1 MNSIVIGSGFGGIAA
16 ALRLKAKG
24 HKVKLIEKHPDLG
37 GRARV
42 FKRNGFIYDAGP
54 TVITAPY
61 LINELFELFNKD
73 PKNYIELTP
82 LKIWY
87 QFIFEDKTKFNY
99 SGDEIEMKDQI
110 EKLSKE
116 DVNGYEKLVN
126 FTKKIFDKGFLELA
140 DVPFDK
146 PFVMMQQLPALLKLK
161 SYKSVYSLV
170 SSYIKNEKLR
180 RMLSMHPLLV
190 GGNPFTTTSI
200 YGLILYLEKKW
211 GIHYSVGGTG
221 NIIKGFEKL
230 MNEVGIEIIKNT
242 EVTEIITK
250 NNKISGVKLNNEN
263 EIDADNVVCNAD
275 PPAFYEK
282 MLSKSNENSMLFNWK
297 KNRMEY
303 SMGLF
308 VYYFGT
314 KKIYENVEH
323 HTIKF
328 GNKYEEHLDDIFN
341 KKKLNN
347 ENEIGADNVVCNADP
362 PAFYEKMLSKSNES
376 SMLFNWKKNRMEYS
390 MGLFVYYF
398 GTKKIYEN
406 VEHHTIKFGNK
417 YKEHLDDIFD
427 KKKLNNDI
435 SYYLH
440 RPTATDKTMAPE
452 GNDCFYVLVP
462 VPNNQSKI
470 NWETEGEKM
479 KNLVIEKMEK
489 DLMPDL
495 KNNIVEDFYLTPDYF
510 EKELNTKFGSGFSIQ
525 PKFTQS
531 AYFRFHNK
539 SEIYD
544 GLYFVGAGT
553 HPGAGVPGVLS
564 SAKVL
569 DKLF

>member
-1 MNSIVIGSGFGGIAA
+1 MNSIVIGSGFGGIAT

-24 HKVKLIEKHPDLG
+24 HKVTLIEKHPDLG

-42 FKRNGFIYDAGP
+42 FKKNGFIFDGGP

-61 LINELFELFNKD
+61 LINELFELFQKD
-73 PKNYIELTP
+73 PKDYFKLSP

-87 QFIFEDKTKFNY
+87 QFIFEDKSMFNY
-99 SGDEIEMKDQI
+99 SGDEIEMKNQI
-110 EKLSKE
+110 EKLNKE
-116 DVNGYEKLVN
+116 DVKGYERLVT
-126 FTKKIFDKGFLELA
+126 FTKKIFDKGFAELA

-170 SSYIKNEKLR
+170 SSYIQNEKLR

-211 GIHYSVGGTG
+211 GIHYSMGGTG
-221 NIIKGFEKL
+221 NIIIGFEKL
-230 MNEVGIEIIKNT
+230 MNEVGIEIIKNN
-242 EVTEIITK
+242 EVTKIISN
-250 NNKISGVKLNNEN
+250 NNKITGVQLKNQSKINANNV
-263 EIDADNVVCNAD
+263 ICNAD
-275 PPAFYEK
+275 PPAVYEK
-282 MLSKSNENSMLFNWK
+282 LLNGNSNSSFLFKWK

-314 KKIYENVEH
+314 KKIYD
-323 HTIKF
+323 K
-328 GNKYEEHLDDIFN
+328 
-341 KKKLNN
+341 
-347 ENEIGADNVVCNADP
+347 VV
-362 PAFYEKMLSKSNES
+362 
-376 SMLFNWKKNRMEYS
+376 
-390 MGLFVYYF
+390 
-398 GTKKIYEN
+398 
-406 VEHHTIKFGNK
+406 HHTIKFGNK

-440 RPTATDKTMAPE
+440 RPSATDKSMAPE

-462 VPNNQSKI
+462 VPNNQSGI
-470 NWETEGEKM
+470 NWNIEGEKM
-479 KNLVIEKMEK
+479 KNLIIDKMEK
-489 DLMPDL
+489 DLMPNL
-495 KNNIVEDFYLTPDYF
+495 RENIVSDFYLTPDYF

-569 DKLF
+569 DKIL

>member
-24 HKVKLIEKHPDLG
+24 HQVKLIEKHPDLG

-42 FKRNGFIYDAGP
+42 FKKNGFIFDGGP

-61 LINELFELFNKD
+61 LINELFELFKKD
-73 PKNYIELTP
+73 PKNYIELSP

-87 QFIFEDKTKFNY
+87 QFIFEDKSKFNY
-99 SGDEIEMKDQI
+99 SGDEANMVKQI
-110 EKLSKE
+110 EDISKD
-116 DVNGYEKLVN
+116 DVEGYQKLVS
-126 FTKKIFDKGFLELA
+126 FTKKIFDKGFTELA

-170 SSYIKNEKLR
+170 SSFIKNEKLR

-211 GIHYSVGGTG
+211 GIHYSMGGTG
-221 NIIKGFEKL
+221 NIIKGLEKL
-230 MNEVGIEIIKNT
+230 MLEEGIDIIKNS
-242 EVTEIITK
+242 EVTEIISK
-250 NNKISGVKLNNEN
+250 SNKITGIKLNDQEI
-263 EIDADNVVCNAD
+263 IDAKNVICNAD

-282 MLSKSNENSMLFNWK
+282 MLKKNGQGSFIFNWK
-297 KNRMEY
+297 KKRMEY

-314 KKIYENVEH
+314 KKIY
-323 HTIKF
+323 
-328 GNKYEEHLDDIFN
+328 
-341 KKKLNN
+341 
-347 ENEIGADNVVCNADP
+347 P
-362 PAFYEKMLSKSNES
+362 
-376 SMLFNWKKNRMEYS
+376 
-390 MGLFVYYF
+390 
-398 GTKKIYEN
+398 N

-417 YKEHLDDIFD
+417 YKEHLEDIFNN
-427 KKKLNNDI
+427 KKLNNDI

-440 RPTATDKTMAPE
+440 RPSATDKSMAPE

-470 NWETEGEKM
+470 DWQTEGENM
-479 KNLVIEKMEK
+479 KNLVIDKMEK
-489 DLMPDL
+489 DLMPNL
-495 KNNIVEDFYLTPDYF
+495 RENIVSDFYLTPDYF

-569 DKLF
+569 DKLL

>member
-1 MNSIVIGSGFGGIAA
+1 MKSIVIGSGFGGIAA
-16 ALRLKAKG
+16 ALRLRAKS
-24 HKVKLIEKHPDLG
+24 HDVTLIEKQPDLG

-42 FKRNGFIYDAGP
+42 FRRNGFIFDGGP

-61 LINELFELFNKD
+61 LINELFELFQKD
-73 PKNYIELTP
+73 PKDYIKLSP

-87 QFIFEDKTKFNY
+87 QFIFEDKSKFNY
-99 SGDEIEMKDQI
+99 SGNETEMKNQI
-110 EKLSKE
+110 EKLSYE
-116 DVNGYEKLVN
+116 DVKGYEELVN
-126 FTKKIFDKGFLELA
+126 FTKKIFDKGFTELA
-140 DVPFDK
+140 DIPFDN
-146 PFVMMQQLPALLKLK
+146 PFVMMRQLPALLKLK

-170 SSYIKNEKLR
+170 STYIKNEKLR
-180 RMLSMHPLLV
+180 RVLSMHPLLV

-211 GIHYSVGGTG
+211 GIHYSMGGTG

-230 MNEVGIEIIKNT
+230 MNETGIKIVKGNEVIKINSN
-242 EVTEIITK
+242 
-250 NNKISGVKLNNEN
+250 NNKITGVKLKNHTN
-263 EIDADNVVCNAD
+263 IDADNVICNAD
-275 PPAFYEK
+275 PPGIYEK
-282 MLSKSNENSMLFNWK
+282 LLNESKNRSFLFKWK
-297 KNRMEY
+297 KKRMEY

-314 KKIYENVEH
+314 KKIYNNVEH

-328 GNKYEEHLDDIFN
+328 GNKYEDHLEDIFN
-341 KKKLNN
+341 
-347 ENEIGADNVVCNADP
+347 
-362 PAFYEKMLSKSNES
+362 
-376 SMLFNWKKNRMEYS
+376 
-390 MGLFVYYF
+390 
-398 GTKKIYEN
+398 
-406 VEHHTIKFGNK
+406 
-417 YKEHLDDIFD
+417 

-440 RPTATDKTMAPE
+440 RPSATDKSMAPE

-462 VPNNQSKI
+462 VPNNQSGI
-470 NWETEGEKM
+470 DWHIEGEKM
-479 KNLVIEKMEK
+479 KNLVVDKMEK
-489 DLMPDL
+489 DLMPNL
-495 KNNIVEDFYLTPDYF
+495 KANIVEDFYLTPDYF
-510 EKELNTKFGSGFSIQ
+510 ENDLNTKFGSGFSIQ

-539 SEIYD
+539 SEVYN

-569 DKLF
+569 DKIL

>member
-24 HKVKLIEKHPDLG
+24 HGVTLVEKHPDLG
-37 GRARV
+37 GRARI
-42 FKRNGFIYDAGP
+42 FKKNGFIFDGGP

-73 PKNYIELTP
+73 PKNYIKLSP

-87 QFIFEDKTKFNY
+87 QFIFEDGSKFNY
-99 SGDEIEMKDQI
+99 SGNEVEMKNQI
-110 EKLSKE
+110 EKLNKD
-116 DVNGYEKLVN
+116 DVRGYEKLVN
-126 FTKKIFDKGFLELA
+126 FTKKIFNKGFTELA

-146 PFVMMQQLPALLKLK
+146 PFVMMKQLPSLLKLK

-170 SSYIKNEKLR
+170 SSYITDEKLR

-211 GIHYSVGGTG
+211 GIHYSMGGTG
-221 NIIKGFEKL
+221 NIIRGYEKL
-230 MNEVGIEIIKNT
+230 MSEVGINVLKNS
-242 EVTEIITK
+242 EVTKIISK
-250 NNKISGVKLNNEN
+250 NNKIEGIQINNK
-263 EIDADNVVCNAD
+263 IDINADNVICNAD
-275 PPAFYEK
+275 PPAVYEK
-282 MLSKSNENSMLFNWK
+282 LLNNAFKSSFLFDWK

-314 KKIYENVEH
+314 KKIY
-323 HTIKF
+323 
-328 GNKYEEHLDDIFN
+328 
-341 KKKLNN
+341 NN
-347 ENEIGADNVVCNADP
+347 I
-362 PAFYEKMLSKSNES
+362 
-376 SMLFNWKKNRMEYS
+376 
-390 MGLFVYYF
+390 
-398 GTKKIYEN
+398 
-406 VEHHTIKFGNK
+406 EHHTIKFGNK
-417 YKEHLDDIFD
+417 YKEHLEDIFNR
-427 KKKLNNDI
+427 KKLNNDI
-435 SYYLH
+435 TYYLN
-440 RPTATDKTMAPE
+440 RPSATDKSIAPE

-462 VPNNQSKI
+462 VPNNQSEI
-470 NWETEGEKM
+470 DWSTEGEKM
-479 KNLVIEKMEK
+479 KHLIIDKMEK
-489 DLMPDL
+489 DLMPNL
-495 KNNIVEDFYLTPDYF
+495 RENIVEDFYLTPDYF
-510 EKELNTKFGSGFSIQ
+510 EKDLNTKFGSGFSIQ

-569 DKLF
+569 DKIL

>member
-24 HKVKLIEKHPDLG
+24 HKVTLVEKHPDLG

-42 FKRNGFIYDAGP
+42 FKKNGFIYDGGP

-61 LINELFELFNKD
+61 LINELFELFK
-73 PKNYIELTP
+73 KNPNDYIELSP
-82 LKIWY
+82 LKVWY
-87 QFIFEDKTKFNY
+87 QFVFDDNSKFNY
-99 SGDEIEMKDQI
+99 SGNETEMKKQI
-110 EKLSKE
+110 GDISKQ
-116 DVNGYEKLVN
+116 DVEGYEKLVN
-126 FTKKIFDKGFLELA
+126 FTKKIFDKGFTELS
-140 DVPFDK
+140 DVPFDR
-146 PFVMMQQLPALLKLK
+146 PLVMMKQLPALLKLK

-170 SSYIKNEKLR
+170 SSFIKNEKLR

-211 GIHYSVGGTG
+211 GIHYSMGGTG

-230 MNEVGIEIIKNT
+230 MNEVGVKIIKGR
-242 EVTEIITK
+242 EVKNIISKENIITGLTLD
-250 NNKISGVKLNNEN
+250 NGTNIE
-263 EIDADNVVCNAD
+263 ADNVVCNAD
-275 PPAFYEK
+275 PPAVYEK
-282 MLSKSNENSMLFNWK
+282 MINSNQNNSIMFKWK
-297 KNRMEY
+297 KNRMQY

-314 KKIYENVEH
+314 K
-323 HTIKF
+323 IK
-328 GNKYEEHLDDIFN
+328 Y
-341 KKKLNN
+341 
-347 ENEIGADNVVCNADP
+347 NEI
-362 PAFYEKMLSKSNES
+362 
-376 SMLFNWKKNRMEYS
+376 
-390 MGLFVYYF
+390 
-398 GTKKIYEN
+398 
-406 VEHHTIKFGNK
+406 EHHTIKFGNK

-440 RPTATDKTMAPE
+440 RPSATDKSMAPE
-452 GNDCFYVLVP
+452 GKDCFYVLVP

-470 NWETEGEKM
+470 DWNIEGEKM
-479 KNLVIEKMEK
+479 KNLVIDKMQD
-489 DLMPDL
+489 DLMPNL
-495 KNNIVEDFYLTPDYF
+495 KENIIEDFYLTPDYF
-510 EKELNTKFGSGFSIQ
+510 EKDLNTKYGSGFSIQ
-525 PKFTQS
+525 PKFSQS

-569 DKLF
+569 DKIL

>member
-1 MNSIVIGSGFGGIAA
+1 MRSIVIGSGFGGIAA

-24 HKVKLIEKHPDLG
+24 HSVTLVEKQKDLG

-42 FKRNGFIYDAGP
+42 FKKNGFTFDGGP

-61 LINELFELFNKD
+61 LINELFELFGKS
-73 PKNYIELTP
+73 PKNYIELVP
-82 LKIWY
+82 LNTWY
-87 QFIFEDKTKFNY
+87 RFVFEDGNKFDY
-99 SGDEIEMKDQI
+99 SGNEDEMKNQI
-110 EKLSKE
+110 EKINKD
-116 DVNGYEKLVN
+116 DVKGYEELVK
-126 FTKKIFDKGFLELA
+126 FTKKIFDKGFMELS

-146 PFVMMQQLPALLKLK
+146 PLFMMKQLPALINLK

-180 RMLSMHPLLV
+180 RLLSMHPLLV

-211 GIHYSVGGTG
+211 GIHYSMGGTG
-221 NIIKGFEKL
+221 NIIKGLEKL
-230 MNEVGIEIIKNT
+230 MLEEKIEILKNS
-242 EVTEIITK
+242 EVTSINFDK
-250 NNKISGVKLNNEN
+250 NKIKSIIINNHKELEAN
-263 EIDADNVVCNAD
+263 NVICNAD
-275 PPAFYEK
+275 PPSVYEK
-282 MLSKSNENSMLFNWK
+282 LLDNKKINTFFNWK
-297 KNRMEY
+297 KKRMDY

-314 KKIYENVEH
+314 KKVYKEVEH

-328 GNKYEEHLDDIFN
+328 G
-341 KKKLNN
+341 
-347 ENEIGADNVVCNADP
+347 
-362 PAFYEKMLSKSNES
+362 
-376 SMLFNWKKNRMEYS
+376 
-390 MGLFVYYF
+390 
-398 GTKKIYEN
+398 T
-406 VEHHTIKFGNK
+406 K
-417 YKEHLDDIFD
+417 YKEHLEDIFD

-440 RPTATDKTMAPE
+440 RPSATDKSMAPE

-462 VPNNQSKI
+462 VPNNQSNI
-470 NWETEGEKM
+470 NWSIEGDKF
-479 KNLVIEKMEK
+479 KNLVIDKLEKT
-489 DLMPDL
+489 LLPDL
-495 KNNIVEDFYLTPDYF
+495 KENIIEDFYLTPDYF
-510 EKELNTKFGSGFSIQ
+510 EKELNTKYGSGFSIQ
-525 PKFTQS
+525 PKFSQS

-539 SEIYD
+539 SEVYD

-569 DKLF
+569 DKII

>member
-1 MNSIVIGSGFGGIAA
+1 MKSIVIGSGFGGIAA
-16 ALRLKAKG
+16 ALRLRAKN
-24 HKVKLIEKHPDLG
+24 HNVTLIEKHPDLG

-42 FKRNGFIYDAGP
+42 FKKNGFTFDAGP

-61 LINELFELFNKD
+61 LIEELFELFNKRSED
-73 PKNYIELTP
+73 YIKLTP
-82 LKIWY
+82 LDTWY
-87 QFIFEDKTKFNY
+87 RFIFEDGDKFDY
-99 SGDEIEMKDQI
+99 SGDEEKMKKQI
-110 EKLSKE
+110 REINE
-116 DVNGYEKLVN
+116 DDVKGYEELVKS
-126 FTKKIFDKGFLELA
+126 TKKIFDKGFTELA

-146 PFVMMQQLPALLKLK
+146 PFVMIKQLPALLKLK

-211 GIHYSVGGTG
+211 GIHYSMGGTG
-221 NIIKGFEKL
+221 NIIKGLEKL
-230 MNEVGIEIIKNT
+230 MTEEGIEIIKGQ
-242 EVTEIITK
+242 EVTNIVSI
-250 NNKISGVKLNNEN
+250 NNKIVGIKLDNQKEINANNV
-263 EIDADNVVCNAD
+263 ICNAD
-275 PPAFYEK
+275 PPAVYER
-282 MLSKSNENSMLFNWK
+282 LLNQSKVNSLFEWK
-297 KNRMEY
+297 QKRMEY

-314 KKIYENVEH
+314 KKTYPDVEH

-328 GNKYEEHLDDIFN
+328 GD
-341 KKKLNN
+341 
-347 ENEIGADNVVCNADP
+347 
-362 PAFYEKMLSKSNES
+362 
-376 SMLFNWKKNRMEYS
+376 
-390 MGLFVYYF
+390 
-398 GTKKIYEN
+398 
-406 VEHHTIKFGNK
+406 K
-417 YKEHLDDIFD
+417 YKEHLNDIFD
-427 KKKLNNDI
+427 KKKLNKDI

-440 RPTATDKTMAPE
+440 RPSATDKSMAPK

-462 VPNNQSKI
+462 VPNNQSELDWKI
-470 NWETEGEKM
+470 EGVKM
-479 KNLVIEKMEK
+479 KNLVIDKMEQA
-489 DLMPDL
+489 LLPNL
-495 KNNIVEDFYLTPDYF
+495 RENIVTDFYLTPDYF

-539 SEIYD
+539 SEICE

-569 DKLF
+569 DKII

>member
-1 MNSIVIGSGFGGIAA
+1 MRSIVIGSGFGGIAA

-24 HKVKLIEKHPDLG
+24 HSVTLVEKQKDLG

-42 FKRNGFIYDAGP
+42 FKKNGFTFDGGP

-61 LINELFELFNKD
+61 LINELFELFGKN
-73 PKNYIELTP
+73 PKNYIELVP
-82 LKIWY
+82 LNTWY
-87 QFIFEDKTKFNY
+87 RFVFEDGNKFDY
-99 SGDEIEMKDQI
+99 SGNEDEMKNQI
-110 EKLSKE
+110 EKINKD
-116 DVNGYEKLVN
+116 DVNGYEELVK
-126 FTKKIFDKGFLELA
+126 FTKKIFDKGFMELS

-146 PFVMMQQLPALLKLK
+146 PLFMMKQLPALINLK

-180 RMLSMHPLLV
+180 RLLSMHPLLV

-211 GIHYSVGGTG
+211 GIHYSMGGTG
-221 NIIKGFEKL
+221 NIIKGLEKL
-230 MNEVGIEIIKNT
+230 MLEEKIEILKNS
-242 EVTEIITK
+242 EVTSINFDK
-250 NNKISGVKLNNEN
+250 NKIKSIIINNHKELEAN
-263 EIDADNVVCNAD
+263 NVICNAD
-275 PPAFYEK
+275 PPSVYEK
-282 MLSKSNENSMLFNWK
+282 LLDNKKINTFFNWK
-297 KNRMEY
+297 KKRMDY

-314 KKIYENVEH
+314 KKVYKEVEH

-328 GNKYEEHLDDIFN
+328 G
-341 KKKLNN
+341 
-347 ENEIGADNVVCNADP
+347 
-362 PAFYEKMLSKSNES
+362 
-376 SMLFNWKKNRMEYS
+376 
-390 MGLFVYYF
+390 
-398 GTKKIYEN
+398 T
-406 VEHHTIKFGNK
+406 K
-417 YKEHLDDIFD
+417 YKEHLEDIFD

-440 RPTATDKTMAPE
+440 RPSATDKSMAPE

-462 VPNNQSKI
+462 VPNNQSNI
-470 NWETEGEKM
+470 NWSIEGDKF
-479 KNLVIEKMEK
+479 KNLVIDKLEKT
-489 DLMPDL
+489 LLPDL
-495 KNNIVEDFYLTPDYF
+495 KENIIEDFYLTPDYF
-510 EKELNTKFGSGFSIQ
+510 EKELNTKYGSGFSIQ
-525 PKFTQS
+525 PKFSQS

-539 SEIYD
+539 SEVYD

-569 DKLF
+569 DKII

>member
-1 MNSIVIGSGFGGIAA
+1 MKSIVIGSGFGGIAA

-24 HKVKLIEKHPDLG
+24 HDVTLIEKHQDLG

-42 FKRNGFIYDAGP
+42 FKRNGFTYDGGP

-61 LINELFELFNKD
+61 LINELFELFKKD
-73 PKNYIELTP
+73 PNDYIKLAP
-82 LKIWY
+82 LNIWY
-87 QFIFEDKTKFNY
+87 QFIFEDKTRFNY
-99 SGDEIEMKDQI
+99 SGDEIDMKKQI
-110 EKLSKE
+110 EKISKE
-116 DVNGYEKLVN
+116 DVIGYEKLVN
-126 FTKKIFDKGFLELA
+126 FTKKIFDKGFTELA
-140 DVPFDK
+140 DVPFIK
-146 PFVMMQQLPALLKLK
+146 PSVMVQQLPALLKLK

-170 SSYIKNEKLR
+170 SSYVKNEKLR

-211 GIHYSVGGTG
+211 GIHYSMGGTG
-221 NIIKGFEKL
+221 NIIKGLESL
-230 MNEVGIEIIKNT
+230 MKESGIKIIKGH
-242 EVTEIITK
+242 EVKRIISNKKKITGVQLDNQTMIET
-250 NNKISGVKLNNEN
+250 NNVI
-263 EIDADNVVCNAD
+263 CNAD
-275 PPAFYEK
+275 PPAVYEN
-282 MLSKSNENSMLFNWK
+282 MLNGNANDSFLFKWK

-314 KKIYENVEH
+314 KKKYINVEH

-328 GNKYEEHLDDIFN
+328 GNKFKEHLDDIFN
-341 KKKLNN
+341 NKKLN
-347 ENEIGADNVVCNADP
+347 
-362 PAFYEKMLSKSNES
+362 K
-376 SMLFNWKKNRMEYS
+376 
-390 MGLFVYYF
+390 
-398 GTKKIYEN
+398 
-406 VEHHTIKFGNK
+406 
-417 YKEHLDDIFD
+417 
-427 KKKLNNDI
+427 DI

-440 RPTATDKTMAPE
+440 RPSATDHSMAPE

-470 NWETEGEKM
+470 DWSIEGEKM
-479 KNLVIEKMEK
+479 KNLIIDKMQN

-510 EKELNTKFGSGFSIQ
+510 EKDLNTKYGSGFSIQ
-525 PKFTQS
+525 PKFSQS

-569 DKLF
+569 DKII

>member
-1 MNSIVIGSGFGGIAA
+1 MNSIIIGAGFGGIAA

-24 HKVKLIEKHPDLG
+24 HEVTLVEKHNNLG

-42 FKRNGFIYDAGP
+42 FKRNGFTYDGGP

-61 LINELFELFNKD
+61 LINELFELFKKD
-73 PKNYIELTP
+73 PNEYIRLKP
-82 LKIWY
+82 LNTWY
-87 QFIFEDKTKFNY
+87 QFVFEDKSKFNY
-99 SGDEIEMKDQI
+99 SGNEVEMKNQI
-110 EKLSKE
+110 EKINKE
-116 DVNGYEKLVN
+116 DVEGYLSLVN
-126 FTKKIFDKGFLELA
+126 FTKKIFDKGFTELA
-140 DVPFDK
+140 DVPFNK
-146 PFVMMQQLPALLKLK
+146 PSEMILQLPALLKLK

-211 GIHYSVGGTG
+211 GIHYSMGGTG
-221 NIIKGFEKL
+221 NIINGLEKL
-230 MNEVGIEIIKNT
+230 MNEVGVKVIKGREVKKIKLDNKKIMGVELDNEKNISASYII
-242 EVTEIITK
+242 
-250 NNKISGVKLNNEN
+250 
-263 EIDADNVVCNAD
+263 CNAD
-275 PPAFYEK
+275 PPAVYENLLK
-282 MLSKSNENSMLFNWK
+282 ENKNNSFLFNWK

-314 KKIYENVEH
+314 KKIY
-323 HTIKF
+323 
-328 GNKYEEHLDDIFN
+328 DDI
-341 KKKLNN
+341 
-347 ENEIGADNVVCNADP
+347 
-362 PAFYEKMLSKSNES
+362 
-376 SMLFNWKKNRMEYS
+376 
-390 MGLFVYYF
+390 
-398 GTKKIYEN
+398 
-406 VEHHTIKFGNK
+406 EHHTIKFGNK
-417 YKEHLDDIFD
+417 YKEHLEDIFD
-427 KKKLNNDI
+427 NKKLNNDI

-440 RPTATDKTMAPE
+440 RPSATDKSMAPD
-452 GNDCFYVLVP
+452 GHDCFYVLVP
-462 VPNNQSKI
+462 VPNNQSNIDWKI
-470 NWETEGEKM
+470 EGEKM
-479 KNLVIEKMEK
+479 KNLVIDKMES
-489 DLMPDL
+489 DLMPQL
-495 KNNIVEDFYLTPDYF
+495 RENIVEDFYLTPDYF
-510 EKELNTKFGSGFSIQ
+510 ERDLNTKYGSGFSIQ

-569 DKLF
+569 DKII

>member
-1 MNSIVIGSGFGGIAA
+1 MKSVVIGSGFGGIAA
-16 ALRLKAKG
+16 ALRLKAKNYD
-24 HKVKLIEKHPDLG
+24 VTLVEKHKDLG

-42 FKRNGFIYDAGP
+42 FKKNGFIFDGGP

-61 LINELFELFNKD
+61 LIDELFELFNKKSQD
-73 PKNYIELTP
+73 YIKLTP
-82 LKIWY
+82 LKTWY
-87 QFIFEDKTKFNY
+87 RFIFEDGMSFDY
-99 SGDEIEMKDQI
+99 SGNEDQMKNQI
-110 EKLSKE
+110 EKINKE
-116 DVNGYEKLVN
+116 DVKGYENLVK
-126 FTKKIFDKGFLELA
+126 FTKKIFDKGFTELA

-146 PFVMMQQLPALLKLK
+146 SLIMIKQLPSLLKLK

-211 GIHYSVGGTG
+211 GIHYSMGGTG
-221 NIIKGFEKL
+221 NIIKGLEKL
-230 MNEVGIEIIKNT
+230 MLEEKIELIKGH
-242 EVTEIITK
+242 EVTKIISL
-250 NNKISGVKLNNEN
+250 NNKIQGVKLDNQKEIRTNNV
-263 EIDADNVVCNAD
+263 ICNAD
-275 PPAFYEK
+275 PPAVYEK
-282 MLSKSNENSMLFNWK
+282 LLNKSKFSSLFKWK
-297 KNRMEY
+297 KKRMEY

-314 KKIYENVEH
+314 KKTYNNVEH

-328 GNKYEEHLDDIFN
+328 GD
-341 KKKLNN
+341 
-347 ENEIGADNVVCNADP
+347 
-362 PAFYEKMLSKSNES
+362 
-376 SMLFNWKKNRMEYS
+376 
-390 MGLFVYYF
+390 
-398 GTKKIYEN
+398 
-406 VEHHTIKFGNK
+406 K

-427 KKKLNNDI
+427 KKKLNDDI

-440 RPTATDKTMAPE
+440 RPSATDKSMAPE
-452 GNDCFYVLVP
+452 GHDCFYVLVP
-462 VPNNQSKI
+462 VPNNQSEI
-470 NWETEGEKM
+470 DWSIEGDRM
-479 KNLVIEKMEK
+479 KNLIIDKMEK
-489 DLMPDL
+489 NLLPNL
-495 KNNIVEDFYLTPDYF
+495 KENIVEDFYLTPDYF

-539 SEIYD
+539 SEICD

-569 DKLF
+569 DKIL